1 MMNKIL
7 QDIQKMREHF
17 GWDKTDTKAF
27 MTKALL
33 EEAQELY
40 DALNEDDQAYQDE
53 LADVFMYALSIVM
66 DSGYDLESMIKSKI
80 ETVMQREY

>member
-17 GWDKTDTKAF
+17 GWDKTD
-27 MTKALL
+27 TKALL